1 MEESTCY
8 EMVMYLSQSIFDTFF
23 INSKYDF
30 HVDAESL
37 IVKTREM

>member
-8 EMVMYLSQSIFDTFF
+8 EMIMYLSKSIFGTFF

-30 HVDAESL
+30 HVDVDS
-37 IVKTREM
+37 